1 MSACGGPASVGGP
14 RPPVY
19 LAGRMV
25 IRRRQFLGW
34 SAAAAA
40 ATTLPMQRARGAKPV
55 ARPTEFPKGF
65 VWGAAAASYQ
75 IEGAATA
82 DGKGPSIWDMFTRK
96 PGAIWKDQNGDVS
109 CDHYHRYK
117 EDVAIMKSLGIQA
130 YRLSISWP
138 RVLPDGTGGQ
148 NAKGLDFYDRLIDEI
163 LAAGITPW
171 VTLYH
176 WDLPL
181 ALYHRGGWL
190 NRDVGGWFADYT
202 ALMAKRLGDRVKHW
216 MPLNEPQV
224 FLGAGLIQGRH
235 APGDKLRF
243 AEFLLACHNTLL
255 AHGRSVQALR
265 ATPKLPARIGT
276 AQAGYN
282 YVPATDSAAD
292 LAAAKAR
299 YLATADDSYKQNA
312 YWLDAMI
319 LGRYPDDAVK
329 LYGAAMPAIRAGDME
344 TIKQKLDFLG
354 MTLYSAD
361 PVRRGKDGK
370 PEVIPWP
377 FGYPITGFEWAVAPS
392 ILRLIPTWLHERYKL
407 PIVIAENGLS
417 VRDWVTAD
425 GAVHDP
431 DRIDFT
437 ARYLRQ
443 LAAAIAAG
451 VPVEAYFHW
460 SILDNFEWAEGYKH
474 RFGLVYVNYETQ
486 KRTIKD
492 SGKWYR
498 EVIASNGRNV
508 LATTAPDPRM
518 Y

>member
-1 MSACGGPASVGGP
+1 MSF
-14 RPPVY
+14 
-19 LAGRMV
+19 
-25 IRRRQFLGW
+25 RRRNFLAW
-34 SAAAAA
+34 SAAAAVSSVA
-40 ATTLPMQRARGAKPV
+40 MKRPRAAKPP
-55 ARPTEFPKGF
+55 ARLTEFPKGF

-75 IEGAATA
+75 IEGAPAA
-82 DGKGPSIWDMFTRK
+82 DGKGPSIWDMFCKK
-96 PGAIWKDQNGDVS
+96 PGAVWKDQSGDVA
-109 CDHYHRYK
+109 CDHYHRWK
-117 EDVAIMKSLGIQA
+117 EDVAIMKSLGLPA

-138 RVLPDGTGGQ
+138 RVLPEGTGAT
-148 NAKGLDFYDRLIDEI
+148 NAKGLDFYDRLIDAL

-190 NRDVGGWFADYT
+190 NRDVGGWFADY
-202 ALMAKRLGDRVKHW
+202 AMLVAKRLGDRVKHW

-243 AEFLLACHNTLL
+243 AEFLLAAHNTLL
-255 AHGRSVQALR
+255 AHGRAVQALR

-312 YWLDAMI
+312 YWLDPLI
-319 LGRYPDDAVK
+319 LGKYPDDAVK
-329 LYGAAMPAIRAGDME
+329 LYGASMPQIRAGDME

-377 FGYPITGFEWAVAPS
+377 AGYPITGFEWAVAPS

-417 VRDWVTAD
+417 VRDWVAAD
-425 GAVHDP
+425 GGVHDP

-437 ARYLRQ
+437 ARYLRE

-451 VPVEAYFHW
+451 VPIEGYFHW

-486 KRTIKD
+486 ARTIKD

-508 LATTAPDPRM
+508 LAATAPDRRP

>member
-1 MSACGGPASVGGP
+1 MSIP
-14 RPPVY
+14 
-19 LAGRMV
+19 
-25 IRRRQFLGW
+25 RRQFLGW
-34 SAAAAA
+34 SAAAAVSSA
-40 ATTLPMQRARGAKPV
+40 GMKRARAAKPP
-55 ARPTEFPKGF
+55 ARLTEFPKGF

-75 IEGAATA
+75 IEGAPAA
-82 DGKGPSIWDMFTRK
+82 DGKGPSIWDMFCKK
-96 PGAIWKDQNGDVS
+96 PGAIWKDQSGDVA
-109 CDHYHRYK
+109 CDHYHRWK
-117 EDVAIMKSLGIQA
+117 EDVAIMKSLGLKA

-138 RVLPDGTGGQ
+138 RVLPDGTGAT
-148 NAKGLDFYDRLIDEI
+148 NPKGLDFYDRLIDE
-163 LAAGITPW
+163 LGAAGITPW

-190 NRDVGGWFADYT
+190 NRDVGGWFADY
-202 ALMAKRLGDRVKHW
+202 AMLIAKRLGDRVKHW

-243 AEFLLACHNTLL
+243 AEFLLAAHNTLL
-255 AHGRSVQALR
+255 AHGRAVQALR

-299 YLATADDSYKQNA
+299 YFATADDSYKQNA
-312 YWLDAMI
+312 YWLDPLI
-319 LGRYPDDAVK
+319 HGKYPDDAVK
-329 LYGAAMPAIRAGDME
+329 LYGASMPQIRAGDME
-344 TIKQKLDFLG
+344 TIKQRLDFLG
-354 MTLYSAD
+354 ATLYSAD

-377 FGYPITGFEWAVAPS
+377 VGYPITGFEWAVAPS
-392 ILRLIPTWLHERYKL
+392 IVRLVPTWLHERYKL
-407 PIVIAENGLS
+407 PIVVVENGLS
-417 VRDWVTAD
+417 VRDWVAAD
-425 GAVHDP
+425 GGVHDP
-431 DRIDFT
+431 DRIDFM
-437 ARYLRQ
+437 ARYLRE

-451 VPVEAYFHW
+451 VPIDGYFHW

-486 KRTIKD
+486 ARTIKD

-498 EVIASNGRNV
+498 DVIASNGRTV
-508 LATTAPDPRM
+508 LATAAPDPRL